1 MTPAVTEQLDR
12 YLAELRRQDSEARRA
27 GFECRHGD
35 AWRHT
40 AEVLRIEAVI
50 AAASTAFSP
59 LQSQQPPLAGSQ
71 AKSK

>member
-1 MTPAVTEQLDR
+1 MADQLNR

-35 AWRHT
+35 ASRHT

-50 AAASTAFSP
+50 AAASTALSP
-59 LQSQQPPLAGSQ
+59 PQSQQPRLAGSQ
-71 AKSK
+71 AKSKEVVS